1 MLQCCEF
8 IYFCLV
14 SFCSLFMGLAHQFVL
29 MSGRAYRNARANI
42 FTYLYISLTLVKDPI
57 KSKSPHLNRA
67 EFKVTLLFAKLLSH
81 NFILSSITITLS
93 T

>member
-14 SFCSLFMGLAHQFVL
+14 SLCSLFMGLAHQFVL

-42 FTYLYISLTLVKDPI
+42 FTSLTLVKDSI
-57 KSKSPHLNRA
+57 KSKSKPHLNRA

-81 NFILSSITITLS
+81 NFILSSITITV
-93 T
+93 